1 MEFTSLQLL
10 ILVFMY
16 VFHLGPWTYVS
27 SPQESLAEVTE
38 QGRFGAAVSG
48 DGVGRRRGE
57 SGGKWRGA
65 KAAPNGGLGSSG
77 EGRSWAL
84 HGEGRPVVHL
94 LRRGGAPVT
103 QGLGG
108 RAWGLQEDME
118 KVVEWF
124 I

>member
-1 MEFTSLQLL
+1 M
-10 ILVFMY
+10 V
-16 VFHLGPWTYVS
+16 P
-27 SPQESLAEVTE
+27 
-38 QGRFGAAVSG
+38 G

-65 KAAPNGGLGSSG
+65 RVLPSGGLGWG
-77 EGRSWAL
+77 RDARSWAL
-84 HGEGRPVVHL
+84 HGEGRPAVHL